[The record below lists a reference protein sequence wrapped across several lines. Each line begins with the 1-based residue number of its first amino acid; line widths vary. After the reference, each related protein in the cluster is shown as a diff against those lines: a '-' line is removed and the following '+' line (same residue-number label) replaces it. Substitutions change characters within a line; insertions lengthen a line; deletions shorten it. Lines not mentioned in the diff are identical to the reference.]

1 MEGAVLTA
9 FVGATLRKLGAMLQE
24 KYSTFGVSRDI
35 AILRDDLQTMQASLK
50 LSEDDPLVS
59 DFLIKIREVSYDVED
74 ITDVYMLRMERQQGF
89 RTLVEKAKDF
99 VGTLKTR
106 HQTAKQIEDLK
117 RRSKKIS
124 DRLGS
129 IAASSSSRYSVPLA
143 DCPPPELHGDATTT
157 ILVGVDGPRDEVAKL
172 LLMGEEPESVARLAV
187 LSILGTAGIGKTTLA
202 QLIFRV
208 TEPYFGCRAWVSV
221 SRKPKWKNILMGILR
236 QVEDPHR
243 GDGGSSSDSERDLI
257 RKIKQSL
264 QRKRYLLVFDDVW
277 STETWEIIKSA
288 LPSNRY
294 GSRVIITTRSDNVA
308 KTCCDHWNDHIYNM
322 KPLSEKDSRM
332 LFHRRIFVSVGS
344 CPQDLVDVSNRIL
357 KKCSGVPLAITIVS
371 SLLANK
377 PCTRSIWEDVCTSI
391 GANPQGIEGMKIIS
405 LLGYNHLPYHLKA
418 CLLYLSIF
426 PEDYIIN
433 RDCMIR
439 RWIAEG
445 FILETHGTTSEEVG
459 DIYLNEL
466 ISRNM
471 IQPVL
476 VNYDGET
483 DTCVVHDLVRD
494 IARSKA
500 IEENLVFI
508 LDNEKTVSALH
519 SKIRRLSIIN
529 VNEDH
534 CIPASATMSHLRS
547 LSIFGSV
554 EPKFSFKHMTI
565 LRILDLQGCKNLN
578 NCSIEGIADLTYL
591 TYLGMRGT
599 TMITQLPDGIC
610 QLVNLKTLD
619 IGHTNIKEF
628 PKGFWRL
635 QRLKYLHCDNIR
647 LPEKIGKMVE
657 LSSLSQFDI
666 FQSKMLAVEELGNL
680 SKLRKLVLWW
690 LPDLESNNTK
700 RYKNFAISLYRLHS
714 LQSLGIHGSDSSVDI
729 LDHLYHPLQQLHRV
743 QLNSSCYLN
752 RIPEWF
758 RSLPSLAY
766 LSIDI
771 KEVKNEDIQLLSAL
785 PSLIHLSLSSKAMPT
800 EKLVI
805 SSNGFSLLR
814 DFHLFS
820 ARADLTFEAEAMQK
834 IEKLLLS
841 LHILPGE
848 TYSFSIN
855 ISQFMCLKKIDIS
868 INGKGAAVSQLFADL
883 DVAIRKAADEH
894 PNHPIV
900 NMVVLGNLV
909 DYASL
914 EGKENEQKLKPVIQ
928 ISQSVPRPCHGAC
941 TLS

>member
-1 MEGAVLTA
+1 MAEAALTWVLSEVISA
-9 FVGATLRKLGAMLQE
+9 ALRKLGAMLQE
-24 KYSTFGVSRDI
+24 KYSILGVSRDI
-35 AILRDDLQTMQASLK
+35 TILRDNLQTIQASLK
-50 LSEDDPLVS
+50 LSEDDPQVR
-59 DFLIKIREVSYDVED
+59 DFLIKLREVSYDAED
-74 ITDVYMLRMERQQGF
+74 FADELMFRMERQQGF
-89 RTLVEKAKDF
+89 RTLFEKAKDF
-99 VGTLKTR
+99 VGTLKTH
-106 HQTAKQIEDLK
+106 HQTAKKIEDLK

-129 IAASSSSRYSVPLA
+129 IAASYSSRCSVPFQE
-143 DCPPPELHGDATTT
+143 CPPPALHGDATP

-172 LLMGEEPESVARLAV
+172 LLMGAEEPESAARLAV

-202 QLIFRV
+202 QLVFRA
-208 TEPYFGCRAWVSV
+208 TEPYFGCRSWVSV
-221 SRKPKWKNILMGILR
+221 SRKPKWKNILMGILC
-236 QVEDPHR
+236 QVEDSHR
-243 GDGGSSSDSERDLI
+243 GDGVGSSSDSERDLI

-294 GSRVIITTRSDNVA
+294 GSRVIVTTRSNDVA
-308 KTCCDHWNDHIYNM
+308 KICCNHWNDHIYNM

-332 LFHRRIFVSVGS
+332 LFHRRIFGSVGS
-344 CPQDLVDVSNRIL
+344 CPQDLVDVSHRIL
-357 KKCSGVPLAITIVS
+357 KKCSGVPLAIATVS
-371 SLLANK
+371 GLLANK
-377 PCTRSIWEDVCTSI
+377 PCTRSIWEDVCNSI
-391 GANPQGIEGMKIIS
+391 GATPQGTEGMKTIS

-426 PEDYIIN
+426 PEDYTIN

-445 FILETHGTTSEEVG
+445 FILETHGITSEEVG

-471 IQPVL
+471 IQPFH

-494 IARSKA
+494 IARAKA
-500 IEENLVFI
+500 TEENLVFI
-508 LDNEKTVSALH
+508 LDNEKTISALH

-554 EPKFSFKHMTI
+554 KPKFSFKHMTI
-565 LRILDLQGCKNLN
+565 LRILDLQGCKNLS
-578 NCSIEGIADLTYL
+578 NCSIEGIAGLTYL
-591 TYLGMRGT
+591 TYLSIRNT
-599 TMITQLPDGIC
+599 PLITKLPDAIY
-610 QLVNLKTLD
+610 QLRRLKTLD
-619 IGHTNIKEF
+619 IEHTHIIEL
-628 PKGFWRL
+628 PKSITRL
-635 QRLKYLHCDNIR
+635 RRLKYLHCDNIM

-700 RYKNFAISLYRLHS
+700 RYKNFAISLYRLCN

-805 SSNGFSLLR
+805 SSNGFLLLR

-820 ARADLTFEAEAMQK
+820 ARADLIFEPEAMQK

-848 TYSFSIN
+848 TYGFSIN
-855 ISQFMCLKKIDIS
+855 IGQFMCLKKIDIS
-868 INGKGAAVSQLFADL
+868 INGKGAAVSQLIADL
-883 DVAIRKAADEH
+883 DIAIRKAADEH

-914 EGKENEQKLKPVIQ
+914 EGKENEQKLEPVN
-928 ISQSVPRPCHGAC
+928 VK
-941 TLS
+941 